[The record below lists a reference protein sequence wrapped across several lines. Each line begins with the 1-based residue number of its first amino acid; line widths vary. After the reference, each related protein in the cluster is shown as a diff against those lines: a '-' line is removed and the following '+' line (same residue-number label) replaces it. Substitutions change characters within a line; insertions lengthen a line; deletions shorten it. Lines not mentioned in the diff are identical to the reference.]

1 MSIVKDS
8 VALRNV
14 IHTRLKKL
22 YPSNS
27 KIGFKQADVIKDASE
42 RGFTI
47 SAPSM
52 SKYFAG
58 DVKNGLSEA
67 QILWLAIRYGIPIKL
82 TIGNP
87 YIGEDNTLKYEIPEF
102 NEAEALKL
110 LKLIFPQKAVHEL
123 L

>member
-8 VALRNV
+8 VTLRNV
-14 IHTRLKKL
+14 IHARLKKL

-27 KIGFKQADVIKDASE
+27 KIGFKQADVIKDAGE

-47 SAPSM
+47 SAPSI

-67 QILWLAIRYGIPIKL
+67 QIVWLSLRYGIPIQL
-82 TIGNP
+82 TIGNA
-87 YIGEDNTLKYEIPEF
+87 YISSDNTIKYEVPEF

-110 LKLIFPQKAVHEL
+110 LKLIFPQKTTAD
-123 L
+123 